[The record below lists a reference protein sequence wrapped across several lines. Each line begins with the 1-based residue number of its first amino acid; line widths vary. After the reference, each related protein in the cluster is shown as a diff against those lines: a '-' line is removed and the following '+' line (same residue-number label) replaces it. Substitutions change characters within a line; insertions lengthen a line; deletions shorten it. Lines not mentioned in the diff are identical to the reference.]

1 MHDSM
6 SVIQALGKQEPGDFR
21 LLLPLKRMYVEV
33 GGGSCLSI
41 PFPLLLTQGHTT
53 ESAGLWEAQTEVHMQ
68 LYQSW

>member
-33 GGGSCLSI
+33 GGDRVSAFHFLSC
-41 PFPLLLTQGHTT
+41 
-53 ESAGLWEAQTEVHMQ
+53 
-68 LYQSW
+68 